1 MRVELD
7 CIAMRDADERA
18 LQWWRTD
25 VLQQETELHCNDG
38 GQICCNGRPSRVAMM
53 ADEYVTTGDRVA
65 LQWWQTR
72 VLQWEQAALHCRED
86 EKALQWKGACCT
98 IVIMAVGDKKSLQR
112 ERVH

>member
-38 GQICCNGRPSRVAMM
+38 GQICCNRRPSRVAMM
-53 ADEYVTTGDRVA
+53 ADEYVTMGDRVA
-65 LQWWQTR
+65 SCNGGRRECCNGSKPRCIAGRTKKR
-72 VLQWEQAALHCRED
+72 CNGKEHAVLL
-86 EKALQWKGACCT
+86 
-98 IVIMAVGDKKSLQR
+98 
-112 ERVH
+112 